1 MGERCSTRELLSLF
15 LCMQPDCSTQGDPV
29 LFMAKYKSSCRKS
42 IASYSL
48 KIDQLPLQEAPNS
61 PTLEE
66 DMKALIIVTV
76 LAMATSAIAVPLS
89 RQAKAQAL
97 LAAMQD
103 NAEMEDWLSDIGN
116 AVAKYGPSVLKAG
129 ASAGLWDEE
138 LDREVATVQKK
149 AEMDKAEMEGWL
161 TDIASAVAKYGP
173 SVLKTILTDAGDAGL
188 LDEELD
194 RESAVVQEDAEME
207 GLLRGIGKYLQKLD
221 PAMLRDGLRLL
232 KGGDAGVQGKD
243 QSNNDLLVHVQQ
255 PGSRRGHAPGRK
267 APNPDNQEQWRTN
280 LRRLLGNTGNNNNNN
295 NQLNDNLDSVNT
307 IATLKRKYHKG

>member
-1 MGERCSTRELLSLF
+1 M
-15 LCMQPDCSTQGDPV
+15 
-29 LFMAKYKSSCRKS
+29 
-42 IASYSL
+42 
-48 KIDQLPLQEAPNS
+48 N
-61 PTLEE
+61 
-66 DMKALIIVTV
+66 ALIIVTV

-89 RQAKAQAL
+89 RKAKAQAL

-103 NAEMEDWLSDIGN
+103 NAEMEGWLSEIGN

-149 AEMDKAEMEGWL
+149 AEMDNAEMEGWL
-161 TDIASAVAKYGP
+161 TDIGNAVAKYGP
-173 SVLKTILTDAGDAGL
+173 SVLKTILTGAGDAGL

-232 KGGDAGVQGKD
+232 KGGDAGVQWKD

-255 PGSRRGHAPGRK
+255 PGLLENPGNQQGPLRSRSPFPVKDKKRGHAPGRPV
-267 APNPDNQEQWRTN
+267 PNPDNQKQWKKN
-280 LRRLLGNTGNNNNNN
+280 LSKLLENP
-295 NQLNDNLDSVNT
+295 
-307 IATLKRKYHKG
+307 